1 MELLKLF
8 ITLFNSSKSPIQKI
22 FNDDEL
28 FGFYYVHV
36 ASYFTFNYV
45 PGRPY
50 GPSSNGY
57 FLLMVMWHII
67 NLK

>member
-28 FGFYYVHV
+28 FGFYYVHE
-36 ASYFTFNYV
+36 
-45 PGRPY
+45 Y
-50 GPSSNGY
+50 GII
-57 FLLMVMWHII
+57 FHI
-67 NLK
+67 